1 MARYAL
7 IVDDDTPSR
16 KIYGGMLARLGFNV
30 TEAVDGE
37 HAISLLESSQPEVIL
52 LDLLLPKV
60 NGLQVLDYIY
70 SRAHLETTHVIII
83 TAHTTYKHT
92 LQLRDGDR
100 YYTKPV
106 APGEIREYLVEI
118 LQVSPS

>member
-7 IVDDDTPSR
+7 VVDDDTPSR
-16 KIYGGMLARLGFNV
+16 KIYGGMLSKLGFDV
-30 TEAVDGE
+30 SEAVDGE
-37 HAISLLESSQPEVIL
+37 DAIMLLEASQPEVIL

-60 NGLQVLDYIY
+60 NGLQVLEYIY
-70 SRAHLETTHVIII
+70 SRAHLQSTHVIII

-92 LQLRDGDR
+92 LHLREGDR

-106 APGEIREYLVEI
+106 PTSEIREYLIEI